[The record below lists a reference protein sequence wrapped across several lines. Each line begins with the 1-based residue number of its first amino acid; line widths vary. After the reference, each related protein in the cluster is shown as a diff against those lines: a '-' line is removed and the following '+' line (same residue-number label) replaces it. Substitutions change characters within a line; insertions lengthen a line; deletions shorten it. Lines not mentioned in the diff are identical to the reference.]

1 MGTARHIVEDV
12 RRSAMRKT
20 RRKQPMLSVRMINIA
35 IVVWTASVAVSL
47 VVNVYWFYMDMVMR

>member
-1 MGTARHIVEDV
+1 
-12 RRSAMRKT
+12 MRKT